1 MKTKL
6 LRKLRKRFTIQQR
19 NNEYTIFD
27 KTVGAR
33 SWTKDIDVVLEVR
46 RYLILEAA
54 RKNYKPS
61 KKTL

>member
-6 LRKLRKRFTIQQR
+6 LRRLRKRFTIQQR

-27 KTVGAR
+27 KAVGAR
-33 SWTKDIDVVLEVR
+33 SWIKDMSLVIFVR
-46 RYLILEAA
+46 RYLILETA